1 MRSGVTINK
10 LWWEHL
16 APKPMISRRREV
28 EQLLKTFISTSPY
41 GAEWIKVAKNP
52 NDIFRLKTGQVI
64 PVIHLTFLGKTPGFV
79 ASFKKIE
86 AGHRNVG
93 VETGYKSGKRLED
106 EEIVIQPIIS
116 IELVTDPLFIQAAR
130 QGKARQKNNRRKSD
144 NSTELALFYSCTLSA
159 VIEAFFQKSICA
171 LSAYFWGRGL
181 VSE

>member
-28 EQLLKTFISTSPY
+28 EQLLNTFISTSPY

-52 NDIFRLKTGQVI
+52 NGIFRLKTGQVI

-86 AGHRNVG
+86 PGHRNVG
-93 VETGYKSGKRLED
+93 VETGYKSGKRLEN

-116 IELVTDPLFIQAAR
+116 IELVTDPLFIQT
-130 QGKARQKNNRRKSD
+130 ARQKNNRRKSD

-159 VIEAFFQKSICA
+159 VIEAFSQKSICA